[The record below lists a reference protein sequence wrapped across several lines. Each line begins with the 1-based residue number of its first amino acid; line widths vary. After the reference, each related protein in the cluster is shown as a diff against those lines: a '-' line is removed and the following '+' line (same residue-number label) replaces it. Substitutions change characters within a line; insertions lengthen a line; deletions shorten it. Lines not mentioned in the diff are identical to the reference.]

1 MSYLSFQ
8 VDDIETKLAILI
20 SNKIMSYVSFQVE
33 DIETKLDIL
42 IDLYKEDRKLILQK
56 LSPPPEPNTN
66 IVEIKEPTNKQ
77 IPRSILVDNKQ
88 YSEPSSPIVNRSP
101 KLFMQRN
108 HSDLGSRIRKRVTYR
123 LHSSPVCP
131 SAQEDKYFLQEH
143 NIPRSL
149 SASYPT
155 RANFGGSEDSVIDSH
170 ESSSHDTGENLKDTG
185 KKTKPVS
192 DNVLSIP
199 EFIYQAEDG
208 NAPREPLPDITH
220 IDPPSYSEAIERS
233 NSQHSLLDVQST
245 CSDPFSPEEETK
257 RLLDDADASPTN
269 QNQTTNNQSKSQER
283 EVFYPSDNHR
293 VLVPIGTM
301 KALSADVTEV

>member
-1 MSYLSFQ
+1 MFKNVTSSYFC
-8 VDDIETKLAILI
+8 
-20 SNKIMSYVSFQVE
+20 FQVE
-33 DIETKLDIL
+33 DIESKLDIL

-56 LSPPPEPNTN
+56 LCPPPEQN
-66 IVEIKEPTNKQ
+66 IVEIKEPANATNKQ
-77 IPRSILVDNKQ
+77 IPRSILVDKQ
-88 YSEPSSPIVNRSP
+88 YSEPSSPIVNRPP
-101 KLFMQRN
+101 KRIMQRN

-131 SAQEDKYFLQEH
+131 SSQDENLFKEN

-155 RANFGGSEDSVIDSH
+155 RDTFCGSEDSVIDTQEH
-170 ESSSHDTGENLKDTG
+170 SSKDMGENLKDTT
-185 KKTKPVS
+185 KKTKQIS

-199 EFIYQAEDG
+199 QFAYQDQTD
-208 NAPREPLPDITH
+208 NVPN
-220 IDPPSYSEAIERS
+220 DPSPTSGDLPSYSDAIERS

-257 RLLDDADASPTN
+257 LLLDDGDTDASSTN
-269 QNQTTNNQSKSQER
+269 QNQMTKHQSKSQELN
-283 EVFYPSDNHR
+283 EVCYPSDNHR